1 MCFSQF
7 SCEPLTLPN
16 HLCYPPP
23 FTCLSNYSHGQLLF
37 FLFFSMLASFFSVLI
52 FIVCFPLSFASL
64 FFLLTSLHSFAVS
77 LLLCITRLEI
87 VSVAP
92 CSDHLQWKSFPWI
105 WQSKIY
111 IGYISRAER
120 IRLQRKKDAVAFSC
134 NRSHWL
140 AEDNYKIHP
149 VTNYTETVSYSV
161 FIGVRV
167 YACFSLSVQL
177 LV

>member
-64 FFLLTSLHSFAVS
+64 FFLLTSLHSSALHYTPRNCLRGPVLRSSAVKVSSMNLTVKDLYRLYKQSRKDKTTKKKRCCCIFMQQIS
-77 LLLCITRLEI
+77 LTGR
-87 VSVAP
+87 
-92 CSDHLQWKSFPWI
+92 
-105 WQSKIY
+105 
-111 IGYISRAER
+111 R
-120 IRLQRKKDAVAFSC
+120 
-134 NRSHWL
+134 
-140 AEDNYKIHP
+140 
-149 VTNYTETVSYSV
+149 
-161 FIGVRV
+161 
-167 YACFSLSVQL
+167 QL
-177 LV
+177 